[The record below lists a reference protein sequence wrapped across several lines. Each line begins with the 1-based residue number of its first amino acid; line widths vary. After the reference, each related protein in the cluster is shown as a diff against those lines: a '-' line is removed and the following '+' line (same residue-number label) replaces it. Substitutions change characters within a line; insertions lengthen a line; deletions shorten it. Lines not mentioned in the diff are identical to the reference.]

1 MFLLGR
7 HAALINSTSTSNTA
21 DRQTAKAFQCFSLA
35 TRHKGHPESCP
46 SAKVQECEDTRPSL
60 YVHTVVQTV
69 AVGRQVFLP
78 ALNWKNKS
86 FYGTYYFFI
95 TWTRFAH
102 PPLTQ
107 GRVNSIVSYIGFV
120 LSKWD
125 IMKMF
130 CMQLEVR
137 FRFTQTGSMRHSS

>member
-1 MFLLGR
+1 MALLKGTRVYSKETIPSLNFSTGRSTRLMLMTLLCFAAIMFLLGR

-60 YVHTVVQTV
+60 YVHTVVQSV

-78 ALNWKNKS
+78 ALN
-86 FYGTYYFFI
+86 
-95 TWTRFAH
+95 
-102 PPLTQ
+102 
-107 GRVNSIVSYIGFV
+107 
-120 LSKWD
+120 
-125 IMKMF
+125 
-130 CMQLEVR
+130 
-137 FRFTQTGSMRHSS
+137 